1 MNNPKTTW
9 TGIIK
14 IVLGFLATIL
24 TAYSVTIVDG
34 AVRMSPDMAVWLI
47 IVAVL
52 FTLLSGL
59 QAILTKDADKLPPSP
74 L

>member
-24 TAYSVTIVDG
+24 TANSVTIVDG